1 MHPFG
6 VILPDWVAHYANL
19 VIKLDSYFCGV
30 KLDHVAIVSL
40 LSASGTP
47 LDRIP
52 NQRGFGLLIP
62 LASPRSFCVDSCL
75 TRTTPLDT
83 PSAPDFHVSLSFIYH
98 TFPGPSSFLDILNS
112 TASSDTSNPSLSA
125 CPPRCPPSLPLRLP
139 FRRRFHRS
147 PTQPREPVFILPHC
161 CLSLGF
167 AGANSVQIFRHH
179 TVLLS

>member
-98 TFPGPSSFLDILNS
+98 TFPD
-112 TASSDTSNPSLSA
+112 
-125 CPPRCPPSLPLRLP
+125 PLRSSIFSIQPLP
-139 FRRRFHRS
+139 VIPPIRLSQHVRLGVLRLFPCDFRFGGA
-147 PTQPREPVFILPHC
+147 FIGAPLNLVNQFLYCHIAV
-161 CLSLGF
+161 CL
-167 AGANSVQIFRHH
+167 
-179 TVLLS
+179 